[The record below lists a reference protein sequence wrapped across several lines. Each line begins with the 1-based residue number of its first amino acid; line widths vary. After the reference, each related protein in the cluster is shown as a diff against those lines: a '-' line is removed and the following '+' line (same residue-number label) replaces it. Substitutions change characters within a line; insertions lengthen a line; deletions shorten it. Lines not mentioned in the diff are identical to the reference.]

1 MHFNHVLSNF
11 SVISVFTETGVFPR
25 LHYQFTDI
33 NISGQCSKKHA
44 NSCLFLKKEFAE
56 LQIRLYGVQ
65 NMSLEGS
72 ASKLDAG
79 VVTAFSPMIWRNS
92 AELRAHFSYSF
103 LSCQE

>member
-1 MHFNHVLSNF
+1 MIHFHKGTQF
-11 SVISVFTETGVFPR
+11 SVNVVVVV
-25 LHYQFTDI
+25 
-33 NISGQCSKKHA
+33 A
-44 NSCLFLKKEFAE
+44 NSVARSLKKEFAE
-56 LQIRLYGVQ
+56 LQIRLYCVQ

-79 VVTAFSPMIWRNS
+79 VVTALSPMIWRNS